1 MGNKKVAGPALISQ
15 KVDASNALRVGRT
28 QIAEA
33 NAAAQA
39 MGCGTPFGADG
50 KPRFTRTEKAK
61 YMREINKRREDQGQ
75 DRYVNHD
82 GGYGDET

>member
-1 MGNKKVAGPALISQ
+1 MSKKIGAPAIIGNK
-15 KVDASNALRVGRT
+15 VDVSNALRVGPS

-50 KPRFTRTEKAK
+50 KPRFTRTEKAR

-75 DRYVNHD
+75 ERFVNHD